1 MWFFTLRD
9 LQWRRRRF
17 IIAIV
22 AAGLAFALSLIM
34 SGTLHH
40 LRQEGVRTVN
50 LYEADAWVV
59 ADGVTGPFTSASYL
73 DGDSVEVASQPPA
86 TPAAPAAK

>member
-1 MWFFTLRD
+1 MWFFSLRD

-17 IIAIV
+17 IIAVV

-40 LRQEGVRTVN
+40 LRQEGDRTV
-50 LYEADAWVV
+50 
-59 ADGVTGPFTSASYL
+59 
-73 DGDSVEVASQPPA
+73 
-86 TPAAPAAK
+86 AAAAR